1 MADLTDSTEV
11 LILNSDEDIN
21 GMFGVD
27 DESLMIDNTFNENT
41 GILLDTLVQLK
52 GDGFFNVFVD
62 HGITVESLKYM
73 SENHLNTICPLDK
86 YGDRII
92 FEHHL
97 RVWQKKIVHDHSDCS
112 DNSTAQ
118 FESSSVSDFVQQEC
132 YDNLMK
138 EPETYYL
145 NVNKQKP
152 KGVLYQKYHN
162 TIGKLR
168 KHDLWPKKNLNSK
181 VVSTNTSNNLQHMS
195 LPFEVED
202 QNLVHIKRWLQYNV
216 EPLEEVLMKWQ
227 ETALIRRQF
236 LIHPDTQI
244 NNILEDWPLY
254 KQSFGHTLINID
266 FESIYPGAGDLFY
279 KKWSQLAPKI
289 ITLMTTKVKDGN
301 SKELLKQITEN
312 PDTELDS
319 RNVVIFAL
327 LSSMI
332 IPTSKSVEIDKVT
345 KIKRITKTSIADAR
359 KSFMRLVSTTN
370 DLYVQIQSEI
380 ENCYS
385 MKTTLQPLICIIGDD
400 YLTAKQFFVYYFN
413 TYYKLPNIVKAV
425 DVCLKIFHVFNLKYP
440 MESELVWTFI
450 QKCLYGIDTENDVKS
465 SSVLSAISDLKD

>member
-1 MADLTDSTEV
+1 
-11 LILNSDEDIN
+11 
-21 GMFGVD
+21 
-27 DESLMIDNTFNENT
+27 
-41 GILLDTLVQLK
+41 
-52 GDGFFNVFVD
+52 
-62 HGITVESLKYM
+62 
-73 SENHLNTICPLDK
+73 
-86 YGDRII
+86 
-92 FEHHL
+92 
-97 RVWQKKIVHDHSDCS
+97 
-112 DNSTAQ
+112 
-118 FESSSVSDFVQQEC
+118 
-132 YDNLMK
+132 
-138 EPETYYL
+138 
-145 NVNKQKP
+145 
-152 KGVLYQKYHN
+152 
-162 TIGKLR
+162 
-168 KHDLWPKKNLNSK
+168 
-181 VVSTNTSNNLQHMS
+181 MS